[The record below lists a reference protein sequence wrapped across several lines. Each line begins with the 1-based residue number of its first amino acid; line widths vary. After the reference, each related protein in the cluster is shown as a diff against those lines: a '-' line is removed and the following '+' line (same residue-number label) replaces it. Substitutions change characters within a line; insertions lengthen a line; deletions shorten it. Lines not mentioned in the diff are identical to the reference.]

1 MDPKQILLDELAI
14 HAYQYRPEKPF
25 VLVSGAT
32 SDEYLDCKLAL
43 SQPTAMSVLGKV
55 ILRELPTDVVA
66 IGGLTMGSDPIAM
79 STSQASAGT
88 EQPVR
93 WFSVRKDQKEHGQKK
108 RIEGSI
114 KPGDRVAIVD
124 DVVTSGMSTIAA
136 IQACREFGL
145 SVAIAIVLVD
155 RQQSSGLE
163 NIQRELG
170 DGAQVKAIFTKNEIK
185 ERWLAR
191 RTQKTLR
198 VT

>member
-1 MDPKQILLDELAI
+1 VI
-14 HAYQYRPEKPF
+14 H
-25 VLVSGAT
+25 
-32 SDEYLDCKLAL
+32 
-43 SQPTAMSVLGKV
+43 
-55 ILRELPTDVVA
+55 RELTADVVA

-88 EQPVR
+88 KQPVR

-114 KPGDRVAIVD
+114 KAGERVAVVD

-145 SVAIAIVLVD
+145 SVAIVIVLVD
-155 RQQSSGLE
+155 RQQSNGIES
-163 NIQRELG
+163 IRSELG
-170 DGAQVKAIFTKNEIK
+170 DGTPVKAIFTKTEIK
-185 ERWLAR
+185 ERWFAR